1 MKNKLRLHYIQ
12 TCKKSNFL
20 NTDEGKYS
28 CFAFIKILIKALILG
43 FELISVDE
51 STFKLNKSNFQ
62 CWRKPNEHI
71 YFGKSNKDKINLILA
86 VTKDEI
92 LHYEMKNEI

>member
-1 MKNKLRLHYIQ
+1 MKNKLGLHYVQ

-43 FELISVDE
+43 FELIFVDE
-51 STFKLNKSNFQ
+51 STFKLN
-62 CWRKPNEHI
+62 
-71 YFGKSNKDKINLILA
+71 
-86 VTKDEI
+86 
-92 LHYEMKNEI
+92 